1 MGQDGDEHLG
11 GLLGRDCWGHKRVSV
26 RQTQP
31 GLEAAGRKQVVRDFE
46 PGVRLFNQ
54 SCQGGL
60 MRFQLKFLLR
70 WVSPWGDKPQSW
82 RALRTSGSRQL
93 CQAHWHRWDNVVLL
107 APHSR
112 PVITTKEVALPSLT
126 FPTRG
131 PREGARGRGDPA
143 VHRTRARLFW
153 P

>member
-82 RALRTSGSRQL
+82 RALRTSAEAPGPRGAGSSAKPIGTDGITWS
-93 CQAHWHRWDNVVLL
+93 C
-107 APHSR
+107 SR
-112 PVITTKEVALPSLT
+112 PIPGLSLP
-126 FPTRG
+126 
-131 PREGARGRGDPA
+131 PRKW
-143 VHRTRARLFW
+143 LFLR
-153 P
+153 